1 MAKLHCLQQN
11 LLKELG
17 LILLFLTI
25 VGCNSSSLPDTSNIK
40 VNTKF
45 KRFDEA
51 FFITDTAEEKFYTQL
66 NALKIDYPHFFMSNE
81 TDRFFYLQRNS
92 ELPQNLYKEVSAKL
106 ETMTLLNENLNR
118 AFKFYYY
125 YYGTKK
131 TITPYTYISNLD
143 FDYPIILADSVLF
156 VASDMYLGVSNPFY
170 QNIPSYQAY
179 YRQPAFMV
187 RDIMEALALSHI
199 NKPEKERLLD
209 DMIFN
214 GKCMYFVAQLMP
226 DAPIQIITKYSEK
239 HLNFAS
245 TNEKSIWAY
254 FIENNLLFDTSMETK
269 RRFIELAPFSK
280 FYTKLDNESPGMIG
294 KWVGYQIVTDYMEN
308 SETTLKE
315 LMQEADADK
324 ILRKSNYKP

>member
-1 MAKLHCLQQN
+1 MQQILFKKLRFILIT
-11 LLKELG
+11 LLV
-17 LILLFLTI
+17 
-25 VGCNSSSLPDTSNIK
+25 VGCNLSSFPDTTNVK

-51 FFITDTAEEKFYTQL
+51 FFTTDTSEIKFYKQL
-66 NALKIDYPHFFMSNE
+66 DALKKNYPHFFMSNE

-92 ELPQNLYKEVSAKL
+92 ELPQKLYAEVKGKL
-106 ETMTLLNENLNR
+106 GEMDLLNENLNT

-125 YYGTKK
+125 YYGTEK

-143 FDYPIILADSVLF
+143 FDYPIILADTVIF
-156 VASDMYLGVSNPFY
+156 VASDMYLGATNPFY
-170 QNIPSYQAY
+170 QSIPNYQAS

-199 NKPEKERLLD
+199 KKSEKERLLD
-209 DMIFN
+209 DMVFN
-214 GKCMYFVAQLMP
+214 GKLMYFVAQMMP
-226 DAPIQIITKYSEK
+226 DAPVEIITKYSDK
-239 HLNFAS
+239 HLKFAA
-245 TNEKSIWAY
+245 TNEKSIWSY

-269 RRFIELAPFSK
+269 RRFIALAPFSK

-294 KWVGYQIVTDYMEN
+294 KWVGYQIVKGYMEN
-308 SETTLKE
+308 SEATLHE
-315 LMQEADADK
+315 LMQETDADK